1 MKPKLADEIGI
12 NSARVFGISVLSL
25 LASGTVL
32 GVVWVGRLIQPLEK
46 PAERVFLTALV
57 TDSLSMGGILLAG
70 HLSSDESESGTQGQ
84 QLNLDSESNEPDKKW
99 EELVEALWGTEYC
112 VASCKGC
119 KHLVGEVASSTY
131 MVCAMHPYGKQFC
144 PDREKKSH

>member
-12 NSARVFGISVLSL
+12 NSARVLGISVLSL

-32 GVVWVGRLIQPLEK
+32 GVVLGGRLIQPLEK
-46 PAERVFLTALV
+46 PAQRVFLAALI
-57 TDSLSMGGILLAG
+57 TGSLSIGGILLAA
-70 HLSSDESESGTQGQ
+70 SVKPDESESDTQGQ
-84 QLNLDSESNEPDKKW
+84 QLNLSSETDERDKKW
-99 EELVEALWGTEYC
+99 EELVEDLWGTEYC

-119 KHLVGEVASSTY
+119 KHLVGEVASCTY

-144 PDREKKSH
+144 PDFEKKSR